1 MTQAL
6 NYTPDA
12 LASLIFQAQ
21 SFDRMGARHS
31 SQGMRHIAHYL
42 ARSQKFL
49 LPDNGMLL
57 DVEPARINTEIPLE
71 MVRPPYPVTS
81 AEYRV
86 PPEIGGVGK
95 QGIASYERIA
105 LILDLPPIT
114 DPSASQWPA
123 PWMQALRECD
133 APDFQSAS
141 GVMGVI
147 SLYSL
152 PRQEK
157 GLTWHVGLGMA
168 ITPYT
173 QEPAARPEGPEKRA
187 MEEFR
192 DQIQGT
198 DQKTRYGGY
207 RSMMVPLFPEMV
219 GMFIAK
225 HGPLHTTAM
234 MRIDVSHELLAA
246 LNLGIMLHCRNVAT
260 ETLSAPA
267 ALNKKRERT
276 GKKPL
281 YDYHILSV
289 SPQSGSRNTPAESG
303 GNKRL
308 EPRQHFRRG
317 HIRHL
322 GDGYSKPFTWVS
334 PALVGNPERGRIDKD
349 YAINADGAASPE
361 PGGPR

>member
-1 MTQAL
+1 MTQSL
-6 NYTPDA
+6 NYTPAA
-12 LASLIFQAQ
+12 LASLTFQAQ

-31 SQGMRHIAHYL
+31 ARGMRDIAHYL
-42 ARSQKFL
+42 ARSHKFL
-49 LPDNGMLL
+49 LPDNGLLL
-57 DVEPARINTEIPLE
+57 DVEPSRINTEIPLA
-71 MVRPPYPVTS
+71 MVRPPYPVTA

-114 DPSASQWPA
+114 DPSVLQWPA
-123 PWMQALRECD
+123 SWIRALQEYD
-133 APDFQSAS
+133 TPDFRSAS
-141 GVMGVI
+141 GALGVI

-152 PRQEK
+152 PHKEK
-157 GLTWHVGLGMA
+157 GLTWHAGLGIA
-168 ITPYT
+168 ITPYI
-173 QEPAARPEGPEKRA
+173 QEPAVRPEGPERRA

-192 DQIQGT
+192 DEIQGT

-207 RSMMVPLFPEMV
+207 RSTMIPLFPEVIKML
-219 GMFIAK
+219 IAQQ
-225 HGPLHTTAM
+225 GSFRVEAA
-234 MRIDVSHELLAA
+234 MRIDTSHELMAA
-246 LNLGIMLHCRNVAT
+246 LNLGLMLHCRNVTT
-260 ETLSAPA
+260 ETMKAPA

-281 YDYHILSV
+281 YDYHILNV
-289 SPQSGSRNTPAESG
+289 SSPSGSRNTPGEG
-303 GNKRL
+303 GTGKRL

-334 PALVGNPERGRIDKD
+334 PALVGNPERGRVGKD
-349 YAINADGAASPE
+349 YAIDDEATSLRT
-361 PGGPR
+361 GGPH

>member
-1 MTQAL
+1 MTQSL

-12 LASLIFQAQ
+12 LVSLTFQAQ
-21 SFDRMGARHS
+21 SFEQMGARHS
-31 SQGMRHIAHYL
+31 AQGMRDIAHYL
-42 ARSQKFL
+42 ARSHKFL
-49 LPDNGMLL
+49 LPDNGLLL
-57 DVEPARINTEIPLE
+57 DVEPARINTDIPLE
-71 MVRPPYPVTS
+71 MVRPPYPMTA

-105 LILDLPPIT
+105 LILDLPPVT

-123 PWMQALRECD
+123 SWIRALRECD
-133 APDFQSAS
+133 TPDFRSAS
-141 GVMGVI
+141 GAMGVI

-152 PRQEK
+152 PRHEK
-157 GLTWHVGLGMA
+157 GLTWHAGLGMA
-168 ITPYT
+168 ITPYM
-173 QEPAARPEGPEKRA
+173 QEPAARPDDPEKHA

-207 RSMMVPLFPEMV
+207 RSMMVPLFPEVTNML
-219 GMFIAK
+219 IAQQ
-225 HGPLHTTAM
+225 GSFRVEAAM
-234 MRIDVSHELLAA
+234 RVDISHELMAA
-246 LNLGIMLHCRNVAT
+246 LNLGLMLHCRNVTT
-260 ETLSAPA
+260 ETLKAPA

-281 YDYHILSV
+281 YDYRILNV
-289 SPQSGSRNTPAESG
+289 SPSSGSRNAAEEG
-303 GNKRL
+303 ATGKRL

-334 PALVGNPERGRIDKD
+334 PALVGNPERGRVDKD
-349 YAINADGAASPE
+349 YAIDDEATSLRT
-361 PGGPR
+361 GGPR